1 MLKGCQNFFTA
12 LHFKAKPDSAQVVS
26 LSILNPAR
34 DHRQLVELAMD
45 AMTAVFG
52 RSYER
57 RGESGRGRGIN
68 LVPVLSDSLYCAR
81 SCTCVPSSF
90 TLGPEEHMEQ
100 PPVLIKDHKEL
111 SALC

>member
-45 AMTAVFG
+45 AVTAVFG

-57 RGESGRGRGIN
+57 RERGGRGVN
-68 LVPVLSDSLYCAR
+68 LVLS
-81 SCTCVPSSF
+81 
-90 TLGPEEHMEQ
+90 
-100 PPVLIKDHKEL
+100 
-111 SALC
+111 